1 MKDMKKRMEPFENCF
16 ALEFTKP
23 KFNCCGVQQL
33 SKSGK
38 WTKYYSRNSDFSHF
52 GCESRRE
59 ESQTKAKKKK
69 TQKHTP
75 LSIVVAW
82 SAAELRSASKAPRAS
97 AHRWARCADSWASRA
112 CRCHP
117 CSAATVLCRL
127 QTLLALGEPSY
138 CTVCNRMGFSAGDF
152 RTTIEFC

>member
-1 MKDMKKRMEPFENCF
+1 MFVKTGDFPHQNVPDKNLKSIERYRAEFHSQLMILMKDMKKRMEPFENCF

-59 ESQTKAKKKK
+59 ESQTKAKKKENPK
-69 TQKHTP
+69 THP
-75 LSIVVAW
+75 PFHRRGVV
-82 SAAELRSASKAPRAS
+82 
-97 AHRWARCADSWASRA
+97 
-112 CRCHP
+112 
-117 CSAATVLCRL
+117 CS
-127 QTLLALGEPSY
+127 
-138 CTVCNRMGFSAGDF
+138 
-152 RTTIEFC
+152 